1 MKKLLRILLR
11 LGIFALIILAGIMG
25 IKTLSF
31 SSRQIPV
38 ETVQL
43 PPAPEQAP
51 LRLAKAISFPTVSK
65 EGWVDTAAFLELDTF
80 LRNSFPLV
88 DSLLELQ
95 MVNNFS
101 RLYRWPGQNAKLPP
115 ILLIGHLDVVPVE
128 AASQEAWTAP
138 PFGGE
143 IRDDK
148 IWGRGALDDKVS
160 CLGLLEAVEQLL
172 REDYTPGRTVYLAF
186 GHDEETGG
194 KQGAVA
200 IAEHLQKKGLS
211 FDYVLDEGQVIL
223 SDALPGLEAPLAM
236 IGIAEK
242 GAVSLRLTA
251 RLKDGGHSSMP
262 PSETAIGVLSEA
274 IHKLENNPF
283 PARIDGAAQAMLKHA
298 GPEMFL
304 PYKALFANLWLTE
317 PLLIN
322 VFSGDAAS
330 NAIIRTTTAPTM
342 IEGGV
347 KENVLPVQASATVN
361 FRILPGETVESV
373 QGYVQN
379 TIDDERITVKIIEA
393 AGSSNPSPVS
403 PANSFGFQ
411 VIQRTIQETF
421 PEVVVAPS
429 LVIAATDSRHYT
441 ALSDHIYRFLP
452 VQLEHSDLSRF
463 HGIDERIEKEQYWR
477 VVQFY
482 RRLVENSCR

>member
-1 MKKLLRILLR
+1 MKKLLRLLLR
-11 LGIFALIILAGIMG
+11 LGLFALIILAGIMG

-31 SSRQIPV
+31 SSKQIPV
-38 ETVQL
+38 EAVQL
-43 PPAPEQAP
+43 PPAPEQGP
-51 LRLAKAISFPTVSK
+51 QRLAKALSFPTVSK

-80 LRNSFPLV
+80 LRQSFPLV
-88 DSLLELQ
+88 DSLLELK
-95 MVNNFS
+95 MINGFS
-101 RLYRWPGQNAKLPP
+101 RLYRWPGRNAKLPP

-128 AASQEAWTAP
+128 EAGRSDWTAP

-143 IRDDK
+143 IRDDI

-194 KQGAVA
+194 DRGAVA
-200 IAEHLQKKGLS
+200 IAEHFEKQGLT

-262 PSETAIGVLSEA
+262 PVETAIGVLSEA
-274 IHKLENNPF
+274 VRQLENNPF
-283 PARIDGAAQAMLKHA
+283 PARIDGAARAMLQHA

-304 PYKALFANLWLTE
+304 PYKVLFANLWLTE
-317 PLLIN
+317 PLLIR
-322 VFSGDAAS
+322 VFSADAAS
-330 NAIIRTTTAPTM
+330 NAVVRTTTAPTM

-347 KENVLPVQASATVN
+347 KNNVLPVQAAATVN
-361 FRILPGETVESV
+361 FRILPGETVQSV
-373 QGYVQN
+373 REYVEN
-379 TIDDERITVKIIEA
+379 TIDDERVTVEVIEA
-393 AGSSNPSPVS
+393 AGFSNPSPVS
-403 PANSFGFQ
+403 PTSAFGFQ

-441 ALSDHIYRFLP
+441 GISDHIYRFLP
-452 VQLEHSDLSRF
+452 VQLERSDLNRI
-463 HGIDERIEKEQYWR
+463 HGINERIGKDQYWR
-477 VVQFY
+477 VTQFY